1 MDMDF
6 SWTVGRTY
14 HLVMTFTVRHGWYR
28 WLIEIDGKNL
38 GLPKKNNF
46 IVIFHG
52 ELLNNQRVNEIKMDM
67 KTSMH
72 LQLAQVENRK
82 N

>member
-28 WLIEIDGKNL
+28 WLIEIDGKKP
-38 GLPKKNNF
+38 GFTEKNNF

-52 ELLNNQRVNEIKMDM
+52 ELLVITRWYILNINMVCFMM
-67 KTSMH
+67 MC
-72 LQLAQVENRK
+72 L
-82 N
+82 

>member
-1 MDMDF
+1 MDF